1 MEVRI
6 WIGVDDQN
14 RMSPGRRLPGQ
25 QGRQCGFAD
34 SAFAAERN
42 FHDVSLTARPNG
54 RNRSSFH
61 HRGHGEAA
69 HQRL

>member
-1 MEVRI
+1 
-6 WIGVDDQN
+6 
-14 RMSPGRRLPGQ
+14 MSPRSRLPGQ

-54 RNRSSFH
+54 RNRRTFH
-61 HRGHGEAA
+61 HRDHRGHGEEA
-69 HQRL
+69 HQRLWVKKQGG